1 MLILA
6 ATLSSCGT
14 KSSKSNPKVIT
25 IAATPVPQAEMLA
38 FVKPEL
44 EKEGYELNIVDMS
57 DYNLPNR
64 ALADGEV
71 DANFF
76 QHIPFLMQQKEQF
89 HYPICILARVHIE
102 PMGIYSSK
110 ETSLASIPDGAVVAV
125 PSDPTN
131 EARALLLLQH
141 EKLITLDES
150 AKEKITIRNIK
161 ENPYHLKIQE
171 VDAPMLSRILPD
183 TNFAVI
189 PMNFALQAGL
199 YPSKALALENSNAPY
214 VNVIAV
220 RCSDL
225 EEPKLQ
231 ALKKVMTSKAM
242 QDFIIQHYHNSVI
255 PAFSLQGP

>member
-1 MLILA
+1 MLILT

-14 KSSKSNPKVIT
+14 KSSKNNPKVIT
-25 IAATPVPQAEMLA
+25 VAATPVPQAEMLT

-44 EKEGYELNIVDMS
+44 EKEGYELKIVNMS

-76 QHIPFLMQQKEQF
+76 QHIPFLMQQNEQF
-89 HYPICILARVHIE
+89 HYPICILARIHIE

-110 ETSLASIPDGAVVAV
+110 QTSLTSIPDGAVVAV

-131 EARALLLLQH
+131 EARALLLLQQ

-150 AKEKITIRNIK
+150 SKEKATIRNIK
-161 ENPYHLKIQE
+161 ENPHHLKIQE

-183 TNFAVI
+183 TSFAVI
-189 PMNFALQAGL
+189 PMNIALQTGL
-199 YPSKALALENSNAPY
+199 YPSKALALENSSNPY

-220 RCSDL
+220 RCSDV

-231 ALKKVMTSKAM
+231 ALKKAMTSKEM
-242 QDFIIQHYHNSVI
+242 QDFIIERYNNSVI